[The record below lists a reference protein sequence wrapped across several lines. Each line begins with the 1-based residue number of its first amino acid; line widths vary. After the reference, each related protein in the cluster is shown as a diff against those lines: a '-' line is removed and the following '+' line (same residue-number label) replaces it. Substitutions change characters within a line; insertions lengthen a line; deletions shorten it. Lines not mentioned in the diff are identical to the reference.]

1 MTQVISSTYVF
12 AVLPKRVLTIPYRS
26 RYHPAHRLPY
36 STMSRLV
43 VTPFFP
49 LPVLTLPEPPSPAS
63 STHAPEGEVL
73 PSGSSRDIPQL
84 SVVGPASPPQDAAP
98 EEHPNRT
105 ETFRGLLRWLPK
117 MKPSKG
123 PAVDKPDRLSRKLH
137 HSNSHSHSQSP
148 TRVNAGPPRMAE
160 DRRQRV
166 SVPGTPRAYLT
177 RLTRHPR
184 ERSMDPPRN
193 TWFAV
198 LRVSS
203 PSLSFITHHRIN
215 HL

>member
-1 MTQVISSTYVF
+1 MTAQVISSTYVF
-12 AVLPKRVLTIPYRS
+12 VVLSNRVLTISYRS
-26 RYHPAHRLPY
+26 RYHPVHRLPY
-36 STMSRLV
+36 STMTRLV
-43 VTPFFP
+43 VTTHS
-49 LPVLTLPEPPSPAS
+49 LPRLVLTLPEPPSPGS

-84 SVVGPASPPQDAAP
+84 SVVGPASPPQDAVP

-123 PAVDKPDRLSRKLH
+123 PAVDKPDRLSRKSH
-137 HSNSHSHSQSP
+137 HSNPQSRSQSP

-166 SVPGTPRAYLT
+166 SVPGTP
-177 RLTRHPR
+177 
-184 ERSMDPPRN
+184 
-193 TWFAV
+193 
-198 LRVSS
+198 
-203 PSLSFITHHRIN
+203 
-215 HL
+215 